1 MSARVRNWDSSFH
14 PLFKES
20 GVGDGV
26 DIDMLRG
33 SMSGLLI
40 EGVMTGGVG
49 SVEEIEVL

>member
-1 MSARVRNWDSSFH
+1 MSARIRNWDSSSH

-20 GVGDGV
+20 GVGDGI
-26 DIDMLRG
+26 DINILRG

-49 SVEEIEVL
+49 SMEEIEVL